1 MRITRK
7 SQVTIPKHIR
17 EVLDVS
23 PGSEVDFV
31 NENGIVRLV
40 ALKGEGANGT
50 LGRRLVH
57 HLRSFKRKEAMTSD
71 DIMAL
76 TRGEDT

>member
-1 MRITRK
+1 MRITSK

-17 EVLDVS
+17 EVLNVG

-31 NENGIVRLV
+31 NENGAVRLV

-50 LGRRLVH
+50 MGRRLVH
-57 HLRSFKRKEAMTSD
+57 HLRSFKRSDGMTSD
-71 DIMAL
+71 AIMAL

>member
-1 MRITRK
+1 MRITSK

-17 EVLDVS
+17 DVLDVG
-23 PGSEVDFV
+23 PGGEVDFV
-31 NENGIVRLV
+31 NENGVVRLV

-50 LGRRLVH
+50 MGRRLVH

-71 DIMAL
+71 AIMAL
-76 TRGEDT
+76 TRGEDL

>member
-1 MRITRK
+1 MRITSK

-17 EVLDVS
+17 EVLNVG

-31 NENGIVRLV
+31 NEDGVVRLI

-57 HLRSFKRKEAMTSD
+57 HLRAFKRKDGLTSD
-71 DIMAL
+71 AIMAL
-76 TRGEDT
+76 TRGEDS